1 MGTSNQV
8 FEKAERNAT
17 SDKVQCNDN
26 FDRAQL
32 MSERNLVPG
41 KTDSVSSISALPSL
55 ELIDNNAKQSDK
67 VSEQLIAQA
76 PKADAKTEM
85 QNIAAG
91 IDAKFSVCNLG
102 EAKQAHRDFQD
113 LMNKP
118 ESKKE
123 GVRTFD
129 QNTGEYFNSQ
139 LEETQKTQSGMKIQS
154 FSLKHGSNDD
164 WHDMSTKFA
173 IKLNNGIEVYGNENC
188 GSQKADMWIHVAG
201 TAQMQKLENVKM
213 SDLNSTLTKLQKI
226 QTSSDVPKQG

>member
-8 FEKAERNAT
+8 FENAERNAT
-17 SDKVQCNDN
+17 SDKVHCNDN

-32 MSERNLVPG
+32 MSESNLVPSR
-41 KTDSVSSISALPSL
+41 TDSVSSASALPSL
-55 ELIDNNAKQSDK
+55 ELIYSTKQSDK

-76 PKADAKTEM
+76 PKADVKTEV

-91 IDAKFSVCNLG
+91 IDARFSICNLG

-113 LMNKP
+113 LMSKP
-118 ESKKE
+118 VSTKE
-123 GVRTFD
+123 GAKAFD

-139 LEETQKTQSGMKIQS
+139 LEQTQKTESGMKIQS
-154 FSLKHGSNDD
+154 FSMKHGSSDD
-164 WHDMSTKFA
+164 WHDLSTKFA

-188 GSQKADMWIHVAG
+188 NTQKADMWIHVAG
-201 TAQMQKLENVKM
+201 SAQMQKLENVKM

-226 QTSSDVPKQG
+226 QTSSDERKQG